1 MCRPRPIRLNDPHDL
16 TRATP
21 IKNPAGANQRG
32 FFILGFFYSKALD
45 GERVERRPE
54 RSEASLD
61 VAGGIAAGRAR
72 GAETDP
78 CARARIVGAY
88 DCGCAVRRLL
98 TRNVDIG
105 CHVGRERVLRNGLLL
120 WFIG

>member
-1 MCRPRPIRLNDPHDL
+1 MCRPRPIRRNDPHDL
-16 TRATP
+16 TRTTP

-32 FFILGFFYSKALD
+32 FFISGCFYSKALD
-45 GERVERRPE
+45 GRVERRPE

-78 CARARIVGAY
+78 CARTRIVGAY
-88 DCGCAVRRLL
+88 DGGCAVRRLL

-105 CHVGRERVLRNGLLL
+105 CHVVRERVLRNDLLL
-120 WFIG
+120 